1 MHSLFISGP
10 QTVRVLI
17 EGMSTR
23 AWFISFT
30 DFGACAIDFHCIV
43 YSPACHVHRR
53 SAPHPSH
60 QCFVVVVED
69 MKTLELLPPGWEE
82 FRRAL
87 CRTGVSGR
95 RVCEAS
101 CSGFQTSVQ
110 LESIVY
116 TIFCKFGTEY
126 FEFLL

>member
-1 MHSLFISGP
+1 M
-10 QTVRVLI
+10 RVLI

-43 YSPACHVHRR
+43 YSPACHIHRR

-69 MKTLELLPPGWEE
+69 MKTLEKVNEVALLQAQHQGQHE
-82 FRRAL
+82 
-87 CRTGVSGR
+87 GVVQRIATTRLGR
-95 RVCEAS
+95 IQAS
-101 CSGFQTSVQ
+101 SLSYRSIWQESV
-110 LESIVY
+110 
-116 TIFCKFGTEY
+116 
-126 FEFLL
+126 